1 VAALVAGCLLAINPC
16 RRVVYG
22 QRMPAAR
29 RFNGRMIRRSRA
41 CRQATHSTEAAFRQE
56 IAVSLQHCQVEER
69 LTLGQASRL
78 ARFRSGRCRIFV
90 TSSQG
95 MRSPSSTI

>member
-29 RFNGRMIRRSRA
+29 RLNGRMIRRSRA
-41 CRQATHSTEAAFRQE
+41 FRQATHSTEAAFLQE
-56 IAVSLQHCQVEER
+56 IAVSLQADPR
-69 LTLGQASRL
+69 PGKP
-78 ARFRSGRCRIFV
+78 ARQIPQRKMQDFRDEFSGHAITVIDDITHIEFL
-90 TSSQG
+90 
-95 MRSPSSTI
+95 